1 MDGRRGE
8 KRKWFWRGGGGGDIL
23 VGSDILVDGEKDMT
37 KIFYGSISEYI
48 KNPHR
53 HAF

>member
-8 KRKWFWRGGGGGDIL
+8 KIKWFGRGSGGGDIL
-23 VGSDILVDGEKDMT
+23 VGVASWWMGKDMT
-37 KIFYGSISEYI
+37 KIFYGNIAGYI